1 MAPIFE
7 LQALN
12 LTGTWMCICSS
23 TFHQPVAGQST
34 TPVSVDD
41 QNLGLFTHFF
51 RWRSGNLNGMTSGC
65 LKNSREYDLNDVPV
79 EAAVPLGCMPLGG
92 KILFLNHRG
101 AERGSAAIICFVDA
115 DYPNNLYAVCSMFII
130 TITWIYPPSQDSSGN

>member
-1 MAPIFE
+1 
-7 LQALN
+7 
-12 LTGTWMCICSS
+12 
-23 TFHQPVAGQST
+23 
-34 TPVSVDD
+34 
-41 QNLGLFTHFF
+41 
-51 RWRSGNLNGMTSGC
+51 MTSGC

-115 DYPNNLYAVCSMFII
+115 DYPNNLLCSLFHV
-130 TITWIYPPSQDSSGN
+130 YNNNNLDLPPSQDSSGN